1 MPRNPNAERDNPCLK
16 EQELSYKCLSKSN
29 YDREACEVYFAN
41 YKNCKDFW
49 HKIRSDRRAK
59 GIAPYLPPVEE
70 REAIKAEHMKTK
82 PKDN

>member
-1 MPRNPNAERDNPCLK
+1 MYL
-16 EQELSYKCLSKSN
+16 Q
-29 YDREACEVYFAN
+29 
-41 YKNCKDFW
+41 

-82 PKDN
+82 PKVD